1 MPTAGRPGR
10 GDWRQTL
17 ACGVFAIL
25 CASLAWSGMI
35 LGFGTAH
42 PLQAVSGHSMRP
54 TLRTGDL
61 VVIRAVSAWRLR
73 VGEIVAVHVPVADQI
88 TYHYPPEIVH
98 RISALYVD
106 GTSLT
111 VQTKGDSQGPD
122 PFVVPASAVT
132 GRMLFDVPYAGYGFL
147 FLKSRQGHIALIG
160 LAVLLLLYL
169 GVTALVGASEGVQT
183 REPLALGAEGQNLA
197 LAIRE
202 YGDHLRSHTKVV
214 RELGDTTSELRDAAA
229 TQNEIL
235 QGLRLVV
242 TTLAASGLPLEAVAS
257 ASRSSPRAE
266 PLPFPS
272 GPGSP
277 EGVATTA
284 GTAERARQGGTG
296 GQTEIRRRREK
307 GRHRRRRD
315 PRVVGV
321 KSATQLA
328 DNALYPN
335 RSARKRRRA

>member
-1 MPTAGRPGR
+1 
-10 GDWRQTL
+10 
-17 ACGVFAIL
+17 
-25 CASLAWSGMI
+25 MI
-35 LGFGTAH
+35 LGFGTVH

-54 TLRTGDL
+54 TLRSGDL
-61 VVIRAVSAWRLR
+61 VVIRAVPAWSLR
-73 VGEIVAVHVPVADQI
+73 VGEIVAVHVPAADQT

-106 GTSLT
+106 GTTLT
-111 VQTKGDSQGPD
+111 VQTKGDSQGQD

-132 GRMLFDVPYAGYGFL
+132 GRMLFDVPYAGYSFL

-169 GVTALVGASEGVQT
+169 GVTALVGASEGVET
-183 REPLALGAEGQNLA
+183 RAPLALGAESQNLA

-202 YGDHLRSHTKVV
+202 YGEHLRSHTKVV

-229 TQNEIL
+229 AQNDIL

-242 TTLAASGLPLEAVAS
+242 ATLAASGLPLEAVAS
-257 ASRSSPRAE
+257 VSRSAQRAE

-272 GPGSP
+272 GSGSP
-277 EGVATTA
+277 DGVATRA
-284 GTAERARQGGTG
+284 GTEERTRQGGRSSRTDVRG
-296 GQTEIRRRREK
+296 RREK
-307 GRHRRRRD
+307 GRHRRRRH
-315 PRVVGV
+315 PRGAGV
-321 KSATQLA
+321 KSATQPA
-328 DNALYPN
+328 DNALYPS